1 MNHFAI
7 QETKNQLTGLFADAQ
22 VEMQVL
28 AGKS

>member
-1 MNHFAI
+1 MKHFSS

-22 VEMQVL
+22 VEMQAL